1 MSERQTNE
9 RLRLWLERSG
19 AGFRLR
25 DAATGEVVRGELPGR
40 ALRLVREWAEIH
52 RAELAANWE
61 RTQEP
66 GQPLPIDP
74 LP

>member
-1 MSERQTNE
+1 MYFADHAPPHFHAHYGENE
-9 RLRLWLERSG
+9 
-19 AGFRLR
+19 
-25 DAATGEVVRGELPGR
+25 AAVLIQTGEVVRGELPGR

-66 GQPLPIDP
+66 DQPLPIDP